1 MAGVRLHRPAILFSL
16 VLLIFIG
23 MIFFIGIE
31 QKKFDMNLLIFSFL
45 SYWDGINKYL
55 ENIKNDW
62 GTI

>member
-16 VLLIFIG
+16 VLFNSIG

-31 QKKFDMNLLIFSFL
+31 QKKIDMNLLIFSFL

>member
-1 MAGVRLHRPAILFSL
+1 MAGVLLHRPEILFSL
-16 VLLIFIG
+16 VLFIFIG

>member
-1 MAGVRLHRPAILFSL
+1 MAGVWLHRPAISFSL
-16 VLLIFIG
+16 VLFNFIG

-31 QKKFDMNLLIFSFL
+31 QKKFDMNLLIFSFF

-55 ENIKNDW
+55 ENIKNHW

>member
-1 MAGVRLHRPAILFSL
+1 MAGVWLHRPSISFSL
-16 VLLIFIG
+16 GIFNFIG

>member
-16 VLLIFIG
+16 VLFIFIG